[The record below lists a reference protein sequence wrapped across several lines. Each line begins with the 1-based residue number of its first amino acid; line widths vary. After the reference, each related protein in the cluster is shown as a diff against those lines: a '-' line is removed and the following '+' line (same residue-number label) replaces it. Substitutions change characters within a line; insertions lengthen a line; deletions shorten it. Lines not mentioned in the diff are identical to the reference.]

1 VAELGSR
8 KTFFYTMPIT
18 LNSLKKLGSAY
29 FRVDWIGNVVSRSLK
44 AAATPSVS
52 VVFSPRQSFHN
63 TRPDRNLPQVELI
76 IPIAYLRLLR
86 VGDIWHKG
94 LRVREGDGE
103 QLCFTN
109 IEINRE
115 TVDVKPVGLPIA
127 VDDELC
133 FPLPFDQYCSHR
145 LHTGSYAAR
154 VQIDET
160 TFLLVPCIELIRFYF
175 GSSGA
180 LLSRLFSGAVAGKNL
195 YDSARMN
202 SKGIA
207 HVKLSKGIPGVA
219 AATVA
224 RIALDH
230 HAARAAN
237 WIIKS
242 GVSAAANSASYYP
255 ATTFPFE
262 GKTTL
267 TVVGKWVDAQGYG
280 VFVVDRLMSCTH
292 PFPFRSMYY
301 ELHPSQKRQA
311 SQGGNPS
318 DGSRKCDRNEEEKT
332 MGADE
337 LTEGAVNAALTVAS
351 VFVDENAEAFPDL
364 HGKPIRRI
372 AVSKLSS
379 SAAAGLK
386 SVPLAVGPRE
396 RSGFYRGVD
405 VSMESEAVNRMSGP
419 IAILA
424 AVEILRKV
432 SEFDV
437 WLNDLPGLL
446 PGNVSPFSRIKYVR
460 QSDQHKFPIIVGTRL
475 KFISPVGFSEFL
487 LLTYESS
494 IEARNWH
501 TAMISAETAIPQFA
515 IGERWVLNTLWA
527 AGRYFVGINKSIN
540 PDTMVMSHVIPT
552 EQAIDPPQLA
562 EILQQAMVEFR
573 VSRHQ

>member
-1 VAELGSR
+1 
-8 KTFFYTMPIT
+8 MPIT
-18 LNSLKKLGSAY
+18 LNSLRKLGSAY
-29 FRVDWIGNVVSRSLK
+29 FRVDWIGNVVSRSPK

-52 VVFSPRQSFHN
+52 VVFSPRQSLHD

-86 VGDIWHKG
+86 VGDIWHNG
-94 LRVREGDGE
+94 LRVKEGGGE

-127 VDDELC
+127 VEDELR

-145 LHTGSYAAR
+145 LHTGSYAVR

-160 TFLLVPCIELIRFYF
+160 TLLLVPCIELIRFYF

-195 YDSARMN
+195 YDSATIN

-242 GVSAAANSASYYP
+242 GVSAAANGAHYYP

-267 TVVGKWVDAQGYG
+267 TAVGEWVDAQGYD
-280 VFVVDRLMSCTH
+280 VFVIDRLKSCTH
-292 PFPFRSMYY
+292 PFPFRSMFY
-301 ELHPSQKRQA
+301 ELHPSQTKPA
-311 SQGGNPS
+311 SKGGSLFNGVSSRKKSQHEASERGGGN
-318 DGSRKCDRNEEEKT
+318 
-332 MGADE
+332 E
-337 LTEGAVNAALTVAS
+337 LTEGALNAALAVAS

-372 AVSKLSS
+372 GVSELSRGC
-379 SAAAGLK
+379 AGGLK
-386 SVPLAVGPRE
+386 SASLAVGPRKA
-396 RSGFYRGVD
+396 SGAYRGVD
-405 VSMESEAVNRMSGP
+405 VSTECEPGTAISMSGPAAILEAVN
-419 IAILA
+419 
-424 AVEILRKV
+424 ILRKV
-432 SEFDV
+432 NEVNV
-437 WLNDLPGLL
+437 WLTPLPGLISA
-446 PGNVSPFSRIKYVR
+446 NTSPFSRIKFVR
-460 QSDQHKFPIIVGTRL
+460 PPDQDKFPVIVGTRL
-475 KFISPVGFSEFL
+475 KFANSVHSGEFL
-487 LLTYESS
+487 LLAYDSP
-494 IEARNWH
+494 IVPRNWH
-501 TAMISAETAIPQFA
+501 AAMILASAGNPSFTVAQP
-515 IGERWVLNTLWA
+515 WMLSTLWVA
-527 AGRYFVGINKSIN
+527 ARYFVGISPSLNTPTIVVNQFISTEVALN
-540 PDTMVMSHVIPT
+540 PLLLSKVLLSTVNN
-552 EQAIDPPQLA
+552 
-562 EILQQAMVEFR
+562 
-573 VSRHQ
+573 